1 NPNANSFTCW
11 PLVPAADGAAFNPRY
26 HGDRCSRESKQPWLL
41 WRRRAC
47 LLAWSPRGPAPRG
60 ARARAAPGGAG
71 PRVVSPPPPAPS
83 RRAHRKRRAPRTG
96 RHAEALG
103 MAGSRRLSALYT
115 QYLLVTALYMLEPW
129 ERAAFNLLL
138 VIIMAMVLY
147 TTFIF
152 MPQHVS
158 AALGYLRSGELEL

>member
-1 NPNANSFTCW
+1 
-11 PLVPAADGAAFNPRY
+11 
-26 HGDRCSRESKQPWLL
+26 
-41 WRRRAC
+41 
-47 LLAWSPRGPAPRG
+47 
-60 ARARAAPGGAG
+60 
-71 PRVVSPPPPAPS
+71 
-83 RRAHRKRRAPRTG
+83 
-96 RHAEALG
+96 

>member
-1 NPNANSFTCW
+1 MP
-11 PLVPAADGAAFNPRY
+11 PLLTLVTTATAVPGKEA
-26 HGDRCSRESKQPWLL
+26 
-41 WRRRAC
+41 
-47 LLAWSPRGPAPRG
+47 
-60 ARARAAPGGAG
+60 ARATHGA
-71 PRVVSPPPPAPS
+71 
-83 RRAHRKRRAPRTG
+83 
-96 RHAEALG
+96 RHAESLG

-129 ERAAFNLLL
+129 ERAAFSILPLRTSGPPPAPSTARRSHGSFLVPLSLLTDLLL